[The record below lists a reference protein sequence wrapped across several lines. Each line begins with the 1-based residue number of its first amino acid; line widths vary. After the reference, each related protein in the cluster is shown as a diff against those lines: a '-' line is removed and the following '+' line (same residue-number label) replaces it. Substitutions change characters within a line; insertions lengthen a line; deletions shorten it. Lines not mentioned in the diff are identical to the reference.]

1 MFFFLSISLIEPG
14 TEAITHV
21 RLASRYSII
30 AMFGLFFV
38 VYTSVL
44 FVLSRRLKKYF
55 PKFYEKESLK
65 IFVAN
70 GIIILAIVSRV
81 SVNLWYLNHL
91 QDIEDSSADG
101 SWLYPAYQL
110 ITSLFA
116 TFFPLAATVV
126 SLLYAL
132 R

>member
-1 MFFFLSISLIEPG
+1 MDPG
-14 TEAITHV
+14 TDAITNV
-21 RLASRYSII
+21 KLASRYSII
-30 AMFGLFFV
+30 AMFGLFLV
-38 VYTSVL
+38 VYISVL
-44 FVLSRRLKKYF
+44 FVLSRRLKTYF
-55 PKFYEKESLK
+55 PKFYEKERLK

-81 SVNLWYLNHL
+81 TVNLWYLNHL
-91 QDIEDSSADG
+91 QDIEDSAEDG
-101 SWLYPAYQL
+101 SWLYPGYQL

-132 R
+132 K